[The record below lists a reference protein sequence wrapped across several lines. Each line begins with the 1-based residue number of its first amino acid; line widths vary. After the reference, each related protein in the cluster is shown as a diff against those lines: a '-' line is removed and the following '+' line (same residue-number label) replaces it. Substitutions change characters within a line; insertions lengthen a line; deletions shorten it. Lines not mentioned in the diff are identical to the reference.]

1 MLLPLWK
8 GCGFA
13 NFVSMGIQIGGIGQL
28 VPERKKEIAQLALRA
43 MLGGTLVTM
52 MTASVVGIMIQ

>member
-1 MLLPLWK
+1 
-8 GCGFA
+8 
-13 NFVSMGIQIGGIGQL
+13 MGIQIGGIGQL